1 MPLIPE
7 EVIDEIAA
15 RANLAEIV
23 LGYVPGLKQ
32 AGSRWK
38 GCCPFHQ
45 EKTPSFIVN
54 PDSNTYHCF
63 GCGAG
68 GNVFKFVP
76 SPRLNSPSRR

>member
-1 MPLIPE
+1 MPYIPE
-7 EVIDEIAA
+7 DVIDQIAA
-15 RANLAEIV
+15 RADLVEIV
-23 LGYVPGLKQ
+23 LGYVPNLKQ

-63 GCGAG
+63 TA
-68 GNVFKFVP
+68 
-76 SPRLNSPSRR
+76 